1 MNKSVIRTLII
12 LLAILALAVYLQLSM
27 KFSEEPKVSVNTYP
41 KSEIKTATQHVLP
54 DDEIPAKINGHDSE
68 PIQDESP
75 EQGVEAGLQPVRY
88 TRDLGV

>member
-12 LLAILALAVYLQLSM
+12 LLAILALTVYLQLSM

-41 KSEIKTATQHVLP
+41 KSEIKTTIQHVLP
-54 DDEIPAKINGHDSE
+54 DDEVPLKINGHEGE

-75 EQGVEAGLQPVRY
+75 EQPTEVGLQPVRY
-88 TRDLGV
+88 TRDMGV